1 MTDQERTRT
10 GTLKV
15 KDLPRPSPDSQIQL
29 DEGGVPADVAIIL
42 TQAFCPAGHALIRED
57 HPRFDDQP
65 GLRLRVCWGEASV
78 LVTLSPYH
86 GDARKVIEQ
95 GTPPGPGQL
104 VRICCPEC
112 GAEFPSFGP
121 CVAEDGGT
129 LRTIF
134 LSRRRDEGCAVMVCD
149 VWDCPRSRIVDE
161 WSILSEV
168 VLHETGG

>member
-1 MTDQERTRT
+1 MIPI
-10 GTLKV
+10 K
-15 KDLPRPSPDSQIQL
+15 
-29 DEGGVPADVAIIL
+29 
-42 TQAFCPAGHALIRED
+42 
-57 HPRFDDQP
+57 
-65 GLRLRVCWGEASV
+65 
-78 LVTLSPYH
+78 
-86 GDARKVIEQ
+86 
-95 GTPPGPGQL
+95 
-104 VRICCPEC
+104 CPEC